1 MAGASGKAVAM
12 LSASGKAAVRLA
24 ILENR
29 LALRESLV
37 KAFEH
42 ADIRVVSQTGDPE
55 AFLRAIRR
63 THPTIAIVEVF
74 VRGKETP
81 SLIEEALRIEP
92 GLKLI
97 VVTSG
102 SSARLMQQCM
112 EAGALT
118 CVDRFSCPFEM
129 VGIVHAATSEAASV
143 PIRPFIYRAAE
154 TMSPSLSDA
163 LSRRQ
168 LEVLQ
173 YIAVGADNLKISAH
187 LAISERTVKA
197 HVHAI
202 YQKLGIENRTLL
214 ALFALRN
221 GIPPP
226 TQSI

>member
-1 MAGASGKAVAM
+1 MG
-12 LSASGKAAVRLA
+12 SASGKPAIRLG

-29 LALRESLV
+29 LGLRESLV
-37 KAFEH
+37 RAFEQS
-42 ADIRVVSQTGDPE
+42 DIRVVSQTGDPE

-63 THPTIAIVEVF
+63 ARPTVVIIEIF

-81 SLIEEALRIEP
+81 RLIEEALRIDP
-92 GLKLI
+92 GLKVI
-97 VVTSG
+97 VVATG
-102 SSARLMQQCM
+102 STARLMQQCM
-112 EAGALT
+112 QAGAFS
-118 CVDRFSCPFEM
+118 CVDRISCPFEM
-129 VGIVHAATSEAASV
+129 VGIVHAAMSGAGTI
-143 PIRPFIYRAAE
+143 PTRPFIYPGPE
-154 TMSPSLSDA
+154 MMSPSLSGA

-202 YQKLGIENRTLL
+202 YQKLGIENRTQL
-214 ALFALRN
+214 ALFALRQ

-226 TQSI
+226 SQSV

>member
-1 MAGASGKAVAM
+1 MG
-12 LSASGKAAVRLA
+12 SASGKPAVRLG

-37 KAFEH
+37 RAFEQS
-42 ADIRVVSQTGDPE
+42 DIRVVSQTGDPE

-63 THPTIAIVEVF
+63 THPMIVIIEIF

-81 SLIEEALRIEP
+81 RLIEEALRIQP
-92 GLKLI
+92 GLKQI

-102 SSARLMQQCM
+102 STARLMQQCM
-112 EAGALT
+112 EAGAFT

-129 VGIVHAATSEAASV
+129 VGIVHAAMSDAATV
-143 PIRPFIYRAAE
+143 PTRPFIYSAPE
-154 TMSPSLSDA
+154 TVSPSLSGA

-202 YQKLGIENRTLL
+202 YQKLGVENRTQL
-214 ALFALRN
+214 ALFALRQ

-226 TQSI
+226 AQSV